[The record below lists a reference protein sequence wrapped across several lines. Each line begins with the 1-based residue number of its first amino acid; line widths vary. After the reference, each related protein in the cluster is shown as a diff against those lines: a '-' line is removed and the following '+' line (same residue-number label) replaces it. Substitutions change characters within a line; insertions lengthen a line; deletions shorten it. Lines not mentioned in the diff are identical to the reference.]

1 MKMKGDNSML
11 RVWVLVSLSCLS
23 AMCLAQTVFEE
34 IAKGTLI
41 SVAITIVYTLIVT
54 ITSTLLLPRGKSP
67 SISVI
72 MVGMALVI

>member
-34 IAKGTLI
+34 IVGTLI

>member
-34 IAKGTLI
+34 IMGTLI
-41 SVAITIVYTLIVT
+41 FAAITIVYTLIVI
-54 ITSTLLLPRGKSP
+54 ITSTLPLPRGKSP